1 MVFIEDFAAV
11 NKDRCMDRLFGTDG
25 VRGVAGTELSCQMAY
40 DLGRAGAHVLTDGT
54 HHPKIL
60 VGRDTRVSGQMLESA
75 LCAGI
80 CSTGATALLVDVMPT
95 PAIAY
100 LTRKYNADA
109 GVVISASHNPMEF
122 NGIKFFN
129 AKGYK
134 LSDEIEDKI
143 QKTIENGCKDVEV
156 ATGAQVGKIL
166 DMNHAEDDYIDYLI
180 SINTA
185 DISGIKVAVDCAN
198 GAASS
203 IAPKLFDRLGMDY
216 VSIFD
221 HPNGININEN
231 CGSTHMESLCGI
243 VKDTGCDIGLALDG
257 DADRMLAVD
266 ETGEL
271 IDGDQI
277 MAVCAREMMRK
288 NSLKSDTLVVTVMSN
303 LGLMIFAEENGIKI
317 ETTKVGDRYVLENII
332 ENGYNLGGE
341 QSGHLIFFDDNT
353 TGDGLIASIRLLEAL
368 ANNSCN
374 ASSLGGIMKRLPQVL
389 VNVVVS
395 NELKN
400 SYETDKEIV
409 ESIKALDDKYS
420 GKGRVLIRP
429 SGTEPLV
436 RVMIEG
442 VDEKMIK
449 EDAEALAELIK
460 QKLAL

>member
-1 MVFIEDFAAV
+1 MQ
-11 NKDRCMDRLFGTDG
+11 RLFGTDG
-25 VRGVAGTELSCQMAY
+25 VRGVAGTELNCQMAF

-54 HHPKIL
+54 RHPQIL
-60 VGRDTRVSGQMLESA
+60 VGRDTRISGQMLESA

-80 CSTGATALLVDVMPT
+80 CSTGATVLLVDVMPT

-129 AKGYK
+129 SNGYK
-134 LSDEIEDKI
+134 LSDEIEDRI
-143 QKTIENGCKDVEV
+143 QRIIETNCSGVEIAVGAGVGRVKTMKY
-156 ATGAQVGKIL
+156 
-166 DMNHAEDDYIDYLI
+166 AEDDYVEYII
-180 SINTA
+180 SLNKV
-185 DISGIKVAVDCAN
+185 DISGLKVAIDCAN

-203 IAPKLFDRLGMDY
+203 IAPKLLDRFNVEY

-231 CGSTHMESLCGI
+231 CGSTHMENLSAI
-243 VKDTGCDIGLALDG
+243 VKDTGYDIGLAFDG

-266 ETGEL
+266 ENGEL

-277 MAVCAREMMRK
+277 MAVCALEMMKDKRLSK
-288 NSLKSDTLVVTVMSN
+288 NTVVATVMSN
-303 LGLMIFAEENGIKI
+303 LGLSIFAEEQGISL
-317 ETTKVGDRYVLENII
+317 ETTKVGDRYVLENMV

-341 QSGHLIFFDDNT
+341 QSGHIIFFDDNT
-353 TGDGLIASIRLLEAL
+353 TGDGLLSGLRLLEAL
-368 ANNSCN
+368 AKNSCK
-374 ASSLGGIMKRLPQVL
+374 ASKLSGIMNRLPQVL
-389 VNVVVS
+389 VNVKVAGH
-395 NELKN
+395 LKH
-400 SYETDKEIV
+400 SYETDEEIADC
-409 ESIKALDDKYS
+409 IKALNEKYA

-442 VDEKMIK
+442 VDHNMIK
-449 EDAEALAELIK
+449 SDAEQLAELIG
-460 QKLAL
+460 QKLAP